1 MKNRSEGKKRGRR
14 RLLVGCGVICL
25 LLGGAAGLKLRS
37 DYKSAFAFLDRVE
50 SLVSPVVLDRNDH
63 LLRAFLSKDEKWRL
77 PVKVADIDPKYFDLL
92 MAYEDRRFRQHNG
105 VDMRAILRSTFQ
117 LVSNRRV
124 VSGGSTLT
132 MQVARLMSEEG
143 TRSLSGKYHQIL
155 RALALESEFSKDEI
169 LTLYSMR
176 APFGGNL
183 EGVRAA
189 SLVWFGKEPTRL
201 TLAEAALLVAVP
213 QSPAARRPDRFPEN
227 AKAARDRVLDRAL
240 QLGTLTEEAVL
251 AAKRERLPKL
261 WRKMPQLAAHRAR
274 QALVDQP
281 DQVVH
286 RLTLDRELQ
295 TALESLAR
303 QQAEKLDRKSSL
315 AILVADHQKGEIL
328 AAVGSPNLHDR
339 QRQGHVDMT
348 QAVRSPGSTLKPYIY
363 GVAFEERLAHPESL
377 IVDKPVDFAG
387 YRPTNFEQG
396 FQGAVTVRQALQR
409 SLNTPAV
416 QLLQAVG
423 PAHLLARLKRG
434 GLKPALPGQ
443 GAVGLALGLGGVGVR
458 LEDLVRLYAGLAQL
472 GQPIDLSIYNDRN
485 TAAAAL
491 PAKRPFLEEGAAWQ
505 VLDILSGSEQL
516 HAAETNAI
524 AYKTGT
530 SYGYRDAWS
539 IGVDGRYVVGV
550 WVGRPDGSPVPG
562 QTGAQTATPV
572 LQAAFQLV
580 SPESAPLPL
589 KPDSVID
596 AVTSDL
602 PMPLQFARTHSAD
615 ATPETASNLEIVF
628 PPNGATLEL
637 GGNQNE
643 QPQNPIILKIEGGKR
658 PFSLLA
664 DGRVIDSDQSRFSRQ
679 IRYQSSEVGVT
690 SLAII
695 DSLGNTASVRIS
707 IQ

>member
-1 MKNRSEGKKRGRR
+1 M
-14 RLLVGCGVICL
+14 LVGCGVTCL
-25 LLGGAAGLKLRS
+25 LLGGAVGLKLRA
-37 DYKSAFAFLDRVE
+37 DYLSAFDILDRIE
-50 SLVSPVVLDRNDH
+50 SSVSPVVLDRNDH
-63 LLRAFLSKDEKWRL
+63 LLRAFLSRDEKWRL
-77 PVKVADIDPKYFDLL
+77 PVAVADIDPKYFDLL
-92 MAYEDRRFRQHNG
+92 MAYEDRRFREHNG
-105 VDMRAILRSTFQ
+105 VDMRALLRSAFQ
-117 LVSNRRV
+117 LVSNGRA

-169 LTLYSMR
+169 LTLYAMR

-201 TLAEAALLVAVP
+201 TVAEAALLVALP

-227 AKAARDRVLDRAL
+227 AKAARNRVLERAL
-240 QLGTLTEEAVL
+240 QVGALPEEAVL
-251 AAKRERLPKL
+251 AAKRERLPKR
-261 WRKMPQLAAHRAR
+261 WRNMPQLAAHRTR
-274 QALVDQP
+274 QAILEHP
-281 DQVVH
+281 DQAVH
-286 RLTLDRELQ
+286 RLSLDRELQ
-295 TALESLAR
+295 MALETLAR
-303 QQAEKLDRKSSL
+303 QQTEKLDRKSSL
-315 AILVADHQKGEIL
+315 AILVADHRTGEIL

-377 IVDKPVDFAG
+377 IVDKPVDFGG
-387 YRPTNFEQG
+387 YRPTNFDQG
-396 FQGAVTVRQALQR
+396 YQGAVTVRQALQR

-416 QLLQAVG
+416 QLLEAIG
-423 PAHLLARLKRG
+423 PAQLLARLKRG
-434 GLKPALPGQ
+434 GLKPSLPGHD
-443 GAVGLALGLGGVGVR
+443 AVGLALGLGGVGVR
-458 LEDLVRLYAGLAQL
+458 LEDLVRLYAGLARL
-472 GQPIDLSIYNDRN
+472 GRPINLSIYKDKNP
-485 TAAAAL
+485 TAVA
-491 PAKRPFLEEGAAWQ
+491 PVAKRAFLEQGAAWQ

-516 HAAETNAI
+516 QAAETNAI

-539 IGVDGRYVVGV
+539 IGVDGHHVVGV

-562 QTGAQTATPV
+562 QTGVQTATPV

-580 SPESAPLPL
+580 SLDRTPLPL

-596 AVTSDL
+596 AVASDL
-602 PMPLQFARTHSAD
+602 PLPLKFARTHSIDSAPQS
-615 ATPETASNLEIVF
+615 TSNLKIAF

-637 GGNQNE
+637 GVNQNE
-643 QPQNPIILKIEGGKR
+643 RPQTPIILKIEGGKL

-664 DGRVIDSDQSRFSRQ
+664 DGRVIESDQSRFSRQ
-679 IRYQSSEVGVT
+679 IRYEPSEVGVT